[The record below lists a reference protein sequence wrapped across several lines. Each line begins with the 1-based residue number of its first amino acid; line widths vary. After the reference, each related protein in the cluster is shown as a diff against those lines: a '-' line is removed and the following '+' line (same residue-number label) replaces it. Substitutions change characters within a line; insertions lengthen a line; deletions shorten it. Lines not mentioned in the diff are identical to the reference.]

1 MRHFTSACAAALFV
15 LTLVLVACSPAPP
28 AKSTT
33 STSQAQPQRI
43 AASSNPV
50 AKYLEITGFR
60 INEKGPGKL
69 QVRFAVVNHS
79 DADIGNIVLTINLR
93 PTTAKPEEAPLATF
107 NARVEGLGPEDL
119 KEVNVEVPTKLRVYE
134 LPDWQFIRAD
144 FQITEPK

>member
-1 MRHFTSACAAALFV
+1 MRRFVFSAVA
-15 LTLVLVACSPAPP
+15 LVLAGCSSQPSAT
-28 AKSTT
+28 STK
-33 STSQAQPQRI
+33 STSQPQSQRI

-50 AKYLEITGFR
+50 AKYIEITGFR

-79 DADIGNIVLTINLR
+79 DADIGNITMTVNLR
-93 PTTAKPEEAPLATF
+93 PTTAKADDPPLATF
-107 NARVEGLGPEDL
+107 NARVDGLGPEDL
-119 KEVNVEVPTKLRVYE
+119 KEANVEVPTKLRVYE